1 MSQSFNTGLLQKKR
15 SHCITLEYL
24 LSTDMKIQMG
34 SGMLL
39 KRMLLPSNGTSQNL
53 QAKLSSMFSELG
65 RVLLRKRLILQSL
78 EEVKK

>member
-15 SHCITLEYL
+15 SHGITLEYL

-65 RVLLRKRLILQSL
+65 RVLLRKRLILRSL